1 MKKQELTKSLS
12 KWVETK
18 SEEKENERQRKLS
31 VLMEEERAAF
41 LNAACTS
48 AGVGY
53 LGTRALNQV
62 PRWNDLVF
70 IEVR

>member
-1 MKKQELTKSLS
+1 MTKRLS

-18 SEEKENERQRKLS
+18 SEEKENERRRKLS
-31 VLMEEERAAF
+31 VLMEEERAVF

-62 PRWNDLVF
+62 PWWNDLVLV
-70 IEVR
+70 EVR